1 MKTKLHITLL
11 LSIFLSFSARAGD
24 PDDPAMAKDRY
35 KPSAEQ
41 MIVDG
46 LVYRPLS
53 LAGTLIGTG
62 LFIVTLPFSL
72 MGDNADVAAER
83 LVKDPASATFDRCL
97 GCPLDY

>member
-1 MKTKLHITLL
+1 MKTKLLTALL
-11 LSIFLSFSARAGD
+11 VSLSLSFGVHAGEA
-24 PDDPAMAKDRY
+24 DDAATEHQY
-35 KPSAEQ
+35 KPTAEQ

-83 LVKDPASATFDRCL
+83 LVKDPANATFDRCL
-97 GCPLDY
+97 GCPL

>member
-1 MKTKLHITLL
+1 MKTKLHITVAIA
-11 LSIFLSFSARAGD
+11 IFLSFSAHAGD
-24 PDDPAMAKDRY
+24 YEDSNMSSDQY

-46 LVYRPLS
+46 LIYRPLS
-53 LAGTLIGTG
+53 LAGTIIGTG

-72 MGDNADVAAER
+72 MGDNVDVAAER

>member
-1 MKTKLHITLL
+1 MKTKLHITVAIAFL
-11 LSIFLSFSARAGD
+11 LSFSAHAGD
-24 PDDPAMAKDRY
+24 YEDSNMSSDQY

-46 LVYRPLS
+46 LIYRPLS
-53 LAGTLIGTG
+53 LAGTIIGTG

-72 MGDNADVAAER
+72 MGDNVDVAAER